1 MKNFKFI
8 ILAILFAFTLPYMYG
23 GCVVVYSSGGF
34 DQDENQTDDG
44 TGVEF
49 VGLTSQATI
58 TTVNAEPL
66 AAGALAGG
74 LSEAAPQSLKLSR
87 IADASRPDF
96 FRPLRVPLALID
108 GLRRIELD
116 AELDIAG
123 HSDVITES
131 NNLAGSGGGVLA
143 YTLTF
148 DRMSGEFSGE
158 LLFDNY
164 CQGAD
169 TISGEMDVEGT
180 FEASSGVFNT
190 AVLSFDD
197 LADETHTLDGEI
209 SMDFTDTPVVATFSV
224 YSTDKQSGQVYWLKD
239 YSINLTEFWNRVEI
253 EIFGTFYHPDNGFVR
268 LETSEP
274 FIVFGA
280 EDWPAAGQLMIQGSR
295 ATRARLT
302 AVDSSS
308 YRIEADTTGDG
319 IFDWVSTILNW
330 KTDLG

>member
-8 ILAILFAFTLPYMYG
+8 ILAILFALTLPCMYG

-34 DQDENQTDDG
+34 DQDENRTEDG
-44 TGVEF
+44 TTVEF
-49 VGLTSQATI
+49 VGLTSQAAI
-58 TTVNAEPL
+58 TAVNAEPL

-74 LSEAAPQSLKLSR
+74 LSQAAPQSLKLSR
-87 IADASRPDF
+87 IAASGRPDF

-131 NNLAGSGGGVLA
+131 NNLAGSCGGILS

-148 DRMSGEFSGE
+148 DRMSEEFSGE
-158 LLFDNY
+158 LVFDDY

-169 TISGEMDVEGT
+169 TVSGEADAEGT
-180 FEASSGVFNT
+180 FEAGSGLFNT

-197 LADETHTLDGEI
+197 LADKTHTLNGEI

-224 YSTDKQSGQVYWLKD
+224 YSTDKKSGQVYWLKD
-239 YSINLTEFWNRVEI
+239 YSINLSEFWNRVEF
-253 EIFGTFYHPDNGFVR
+253 EVFGTFYHPDNGFVR

-274 FIVFGA
+274 FVVFGA
-280 EDWPAAGQLMIQGSR
+280 DDWPAAGQLTIQGSA

-302 AVDSSS
+302 AVDPSS
-308 YRIEADTTGDG
+308 YRLEADTTGDG
-319 IFDWVSTILNW
+319 SFDWVSAILNW
-330 KTDLG
+330 KTDQG